1 MSNRPVIVKSLFS
14 QTQLDKAE
22 QDKAFL
28 DKNNVKKILNDL
40 IDSLNSHQPDEP
52 INYICN

>member
-1 MSNRPVIVKSLFS
+1 MTNRSGIVKPITQL
-14 QTQLDKAE
+14 QLDKVD

-40 IDSLNSHQPDEP
+40 IDSLNTHQPDEP